1 MAQRRRPRLTERQRD
16 EIWARWHAGQTL
28 TDIGEALGRYAG
40 AVRGVLV
47 AHGGVP
53 RPARTRAARV
63 LSSTEREVISRG
75 LAAGRSQRS
84 IAAELHRA
92 PSTISREIAR
102 NAGPL
107 QYRAESADVR
117 AWAAARRPKP
127 CRLATHRRL
136 RRVVARRLRAQW
148 SPAQVA
154 GWLVT
159 AYPTDPTMRVSHET
173 IYRTLFI
180 QARGGLKRELLQHLR
195 TRRTMRRSQRAST
208 VGQGRGQ
215 IVDAVSI
222 RARPPEVADRALPGH
237 WEGDLLAG
245 ARNSHLVTLVERQS
259 RFVQLIRVGGKDTT
273 TVVRALIRR
282 VQRLPAGLMR
292 SLTWDRGMEMAQHHR
307 FTVATDVAVYFCDPQ
322 SPWQR
327 GSNENTNGLLRQYF
341 PHGADLSGYSQA
353 YLDRI
358 ANRLN
363 TRPRKTLGFRTPAEV
378 LAQRVAPIG

>member
-1 MAQRRRPRLTERQRD
+1 MTRPRRPRLTGRQRD
-16 EIWARWHAGQTL
+16 EIWTRWHAGQTL
-28 TDIGEALGRYAG
+28 TAIGAALGRYAG
-40 AVRGVLV
+40 AVRGVLL
-47 AHGGVP
+47 AHGGVA
-53 RPARTRAARV
+53 RPPRTRAARV
-63 LSSTEREVISRG
+63 LTSTEREAISRG

-107 QYRAESADVR
+107 HYRAESADTR
-117 AWAAARRPKP
+117 AWATAQRPKR
-127 CRLATHRRL
+127 CRLATHRQL
-136 RRVVARRLRAQW
+136 RRVVAQQLRAQW
-148 SPAQVA
+148 SPAQIA

-159 AYPTDPTMRVSHET
+159 AYPADPTMRISHET

-180 QARGGLKRELLQHLR
+180 QARGALKRELQQHLR

-208 VGQGRGQ
+208 MGQGRGQ

-222 RARPPEVADRALPGH
+222 SARPPEVADRAIPGH

-282 VQRLPAGLMR
+282 VQRLPAGLMH
-292 SLTWDRGMEMAQHHR
+292 SLTWDRGTEMAQHHR

-358 ANRLN
+358 AHRLN
-363 TRPRKTLGFRTPAEV
+363 TRPRKTLGFRTPAAV
-378 LAQRVAPIG
+378 LAPRVAPIG